1 MENCII
7 NYIWHPV
14 RSFLLILGTDW
25 DSSDF
30 KTSNSYNETHIL
42 APSPLVRLRNDL
54 RRWRERVAREGA
66 QMRLICGTKFTSGQ
80 RIYVSQS
87 PRINSMLSTLANSV
101 LDCGG
106 PGADISM
113 SRNWV
118 MFSHDNPENGS
129 SSDGIEFPFIC
140 GCGSVGRASHVAR
153 ITYK

>member
-1 MENCII
+1 MTSVCSIVRDVSVLVDAAGPAGRTRLHSSVGDFSQTGPLKLQKKMCRMENCII

-87 PRINSMLSTLANSV
+87 PRMNSMLSTLANSV

-106 PGADISM
+106 
-113 SRNWV
+113 
-118 MFSHDNPENGS
+118 
-129 SSDGIEFPFIC
+129 
-140 GCGSVGRASHVAR
+140 
-153 ITYK
+153 T